1 MQKAMERVEQMEGSD
16 AKGHGLLT
24 WLWKTKQ
31 HKHWNWGSITVNEAL
46 HALLLISSILTAS

>member
-31 HKHWNWGSITVNEAL
+31 HKHWNWGSITVNEAAKLTL
-46 HALLLISSILTAS
+46 HACS